1 MRTTQIG
8 NSPLRSSCLT
18 YGCWRV
24 LPSQTGYRPEK
35 FLPGISAIANARG
48 VKRTTIA
55 LAWLLKHPSG
65 IVPIVGTTIPER
77 IREAVNADNARR
89 AIKEHAKEYREERKL
104 NRTVEK
110 KIAKQNRKKKR

>member
-77 IREAVNADNARR
+77 IREAVNADK
-89 AIKEHAKEYREERKL
+89 IELTREEWYCL
-104 NRTVEK
+104 LLAALGEPLP
-110 KIAKQNRKKKR
+110 